1 MRSTRV
7 SLIAGDGIGPEISR
21 ATKRVIDS
29 SSGSIDWEVIKTD
42 PREEAGEEIVSRM
55 VDSVQETGVGLK
67 GPITTP
73 VGSGYDSLTVAMR
86 KELGLY
92 ANVRPVKPLPN
103 LGRDLQGGEVDLVTV
118 RENTEGLYSGI
129 EHVIGDD
136 YAESIKLTTR
146 EGSERIAK
154 FAFEYALKEGRE
166 KVTAVHKANVLKKTD
181 GMFLKIAE
189 ETSEDYPGVDF
200 EDKIVD
206 NMALQLFQRPEDYEV
221 LLAPNLYGD
230 ILSDL
235 SAGLI
240 GGLGVAPGGNYGED
254 TVVFEAVHG
263 SAPDIAGQDVANP
276 LGLIR
281 SGIMML
287 EQVGQEEAASN
298 IDSAI
303 EDVLSRGEVLTP
315 DLGGSSSTCEIA
327 EAIIRRL

>member
-55 VDSVQETGVGLK
+55 VDSVQETGVGIK

-263 SAPDIAGQDVANP
+263 SAPDIAGQNVANP